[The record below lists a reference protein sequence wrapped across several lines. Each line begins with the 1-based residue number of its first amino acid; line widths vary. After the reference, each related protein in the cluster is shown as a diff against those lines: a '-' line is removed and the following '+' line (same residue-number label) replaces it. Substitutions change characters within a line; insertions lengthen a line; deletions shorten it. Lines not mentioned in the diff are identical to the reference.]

1 MSQSATIARLRRE
14 VDADPRSM
22 RFVPLAE
29 ALRRGGYLGE
39 AEAVL
44 ERGLGFHPGLNSARL
59 VQARLYADTGRR
71 ETALAVLDEL
81 YPRDSGNVALVVLYL
96 ELLAGARRTDE
107 ARVLLDRA
115 ELIGVPAHIR
125 DEFAE
130 RLDEALW
137 TDERPGL
144 ADETWPP
151 PTIPDA
157 SLATAESPKLDV
169 RWDAR
174 RDPFATAVVARR
186 LERGGRL
193 EAALRIWQ
201 DLAAESPDRSDIAT
215 VVYDLQFRI
224 DSGAETLQGGLLQ
237 PVAHAPA
244 PRPEAAALLRAWRA
258 AIRAERS

>member
-1 MSQSATIARLRRE
+1 MSQSAAISRLRRE
-14 VDADPRSM
+14 VDADPRSL

-29 ALRRGGYLGE
+29 ALRREGYLGE

-44 ERGLGFHPGLNSARL
+44 ERGLGFHPGLNSGRL
-59 VQARLYADTGRR
+59 VQARLFADTGRR
-71 ETALAVLDEL
+71 EAALAVLDEL

-96 ELLAGARRTDE
+96 DLLTWARRTDE

-115 ELIGVPAHIR
+115 ELVGVPEHVRREYA
-125 DEFAE
+125 D

-151 PTIPDA
+151 PTHADP
-157 SLATAESPKLDV
+157 SLAPPVEEPSPSPWEG
-169 RWDAR
+169 RS
-174 RDPFATAVVARR
+174 DPFATAVVARR

-193 EAALRIWQ
+193 EAALRIWK
-201 DLAAESPDRSDIAT
+201 DLAAESPDRSDLAM

-237 PVAHAPA
+237 PVGHAAP
-244 PRPEAAALLRAWRA
+244 PRPAAVSLLRAWRA
-258 AIRAERS
+258 ALRAGGS